1 MSPKLGRLRDLALRV
16 LLTVVV
22 MALSSVRASTQ
33 LGPMAPPL
41 LTPYFAAAGPAFVL
55 TFTNTSGVPLMPESG
70 WHCRMRLDGQEES
83 SSYRNVGPG
92 GAQVQPGLTWRE
104 LVIMGGSGRMAFG
117 NSHPSSAAE
126 PLRDFPPVPDGF
138 ALSIEKGLQI
148 AAGSHTIAF
157 NCGETQW
164 SSEVSFWAGS

>member
-1 MSPKLGRLRDLALRV
+1 
-16 LLTVVV
+16 V

-70 WHCRMRLDGQEES
+70 WHCRMRLDREEES
-83 SSYRNVGPG
+83 MNYRGGLGGGPD
-92 GAQVQPGLTWRE
+92 AQVQPGLTWRE
-104 LVIMGGSGRMAFG
+104 LVILGGSGRRIAYA
-117 NSHPSSAAE
+117 NPHPSSTAE
-126 PLRDFPPVPDGF
+126 PLPGFPPVPDGF
-138 ALSIEKGLQI
+138 ALWLEKGLQI

-164 SSEVSFWAGS
+164 SSEVSFWTGS